1 MKHIHHI
8 IKCVNGK
15 RVRTNETKSLTIKE
29 HAKEHKRLW
38 FKWGFK
44 EDYLAWQGLS
54 GQMPKEKIIQEIY
67 SMNGKR
73 NYHHMH
79 TKQAIDKM
87 RKTKMGTKLTKEHRA
102 AIAKSMIGRV
112 VTKEH
117 RQKTAN
123 SKSKEYY
130 ITHKGKTFKIKNL
143 LDYCRKNKLDQ
154 GNMTKVAQKK
164 LDHYKNYIVSYA

>member
-8 IKCVNGK
+8 IKCINGK
-15 RVRTNETKSLTIKE
+15 RVRTDETMSLTIKQ
-29 HAKEHKRLW
+29 HANIHKKY
-38 FKWGFK
+38 FKQWGFK

-73 NYHHMH
+73 NAHHMH
-79 TKQAIDKM
+79 TKQAIEKM
-87 RKTKMGTKLTKEHRA
+87 RKTKMGSKLTKEHRA

-164 LDHYKNYIVSYA
+164 LDHYKNYIVRYA

>member
-8 IKCVNGK
+8 IENHNGV
-15 RVRTNETKSLTIKE
+15 RVRTDKTLSLTIKE
-29 HAKEHKRLW
+29 HADEHKRLW

-79 TKQAIDKM
+79 TKQAIEKM

-112 VTKEH
+112 PTKEH

-143 LDYCRKNKLDQ
+143 RAFAIKNKLDQ
-154 GNMTKVAQKK
+154 GNLCKVAKK
-164 LDHYKNYIVSYA
+164 ILDQHKGYIVRYA